1 MKLFVGAALAVAL
14 VAPPAGRSIA
24 QPTAAP
30 VPSGPVGLGSASP
43 QASITPAML
52 HIPEGAEIK
61 VRFEEALSSG
71 SATIGD
77 RFTISSAEPVTLANG
92 QVLPA
97 GFKGVGE
104 VTAASKRGMMGKG
117 GELSVR
123 LDYLKV
129 GPSRVHLR
137 GSQGGSGNG
146 AVGTTVALTVLFGP
160 LGLLKHG
167 HDMQI
172 PKGQVLTAY
181 VDQDIDLP
189 LPLATPDVAQ

>member
-1 MKLFVGAALAVAL
+1 MKMFCSTALAAALTMSCLRGASAQAQPPPSITGAAA
-14 VAPPAGRSIA
+14 
-24 QPTAAP
+24 
-30 VPSGPVGLGSASP
+30 P
-43 QASITPAML
+43 QATVTPAML
-52 HIPEGAEIK
+52 HIPEGTEIRI
-61 VRFEEALSSG
+61 RFEEPLSSG
-71 SATIGD
+71 SATVGD
-77 RFTISSAEPVTLANG
+77 RFTVSSAEPVQLSNG
-92 QVLPA
+92 ATLPA

-129 GPSRVHLR
+129 GGQRVHLR

-181 VDQDIDLP
+181 VDQDIDLALP
-189 LPLATPDVAQ
+189 LPAPDIAG